1 MNDNN
6 IENQN
11 NEGHQEIKALMYKEE
26 DINIIV
32 QMLLHAKADYDN
44 LELFCMLKKVLLNPI
59 PFGIT
64 PDNDTNK

>member
-1 MNDNN
+1 MNDKN

-11 NEGHQEIKALMYKEE
+11 NEEQQGIKALMYKEE

-32 QMLLHAKADYDN
+32 QMLLHSKADYDN

-59 PFGIT
+59 PFGVT
-64 PDNDTNK
+64 HDD